1 MEGGPA
7 DPVPGERVLV
17 PGGGAGGASGVG
29 GRLLLRKPLLAQP
42 GLAHHPDAGGDDA
55 PVLMGYEV
63 SNVSAFW
70 EVRLEC
76 LARARVVRFMYSS
89 DYYTILASCSNSYY
103 YESVVLMHTTRV
115 APMHT
120 LE

>member
-63 SNVSAFW
+63 SNGVG
-70 EVRLEC
+70 
-76 LARARVVRFMYSS
+76 
-89 DYYTILASCSNSYY
+89 ILGS
-103 YESVVLMHTTRV
+103 TTRMLSSCESRTIYV
-115 APMHT
+115 FIGLLHYT
-120 LE
+120 S

>member
-1 MEGGPA
+1 MCAPAVASTRPRTAEG
-7 DPVPGERVLV
+7 R
-17 PGGGAGGASGVG
+17 GGGGSGRPRPWRAGSWSGGRRGGGSGVG

-89 DYYTILASCSNSYY
+89 DYYHYTS
-103 YESVVLMHTTRV
+103 
-115 APMHT
+115 
-120 LE
+120 